1 MIPLYDEL
9 PTKKFPIMTVLLI
22 LINVAVFIYELSL
35 GPALDVFVARFGL
48 IPYEITHF
56 ADLPPQSLHPILLT
70 IFTSMFLHGS
80 FFHIFGNMLYFWIF
94 GNNVE
99 DVMGPIR
106 FLVFYILCGISAA
119 FSQILLSPNSQVPMI
134 GASGAIS
141 GVLAAYFV
149 LFPYAKVYTLF
160 WFFIFIRI
168 IPIPAF
174 FVLGFWFLVQLIS
187 GISSL
192 GMGNSGG
199 VAWFVHIGG
208 FIAGLLLVNI
218 FKETKRSH
226 YYHDY
231 YYKYL

>member
-9 PTKKFPIMTVLLI
+9 PTKRFPIMTVLLI
-22 LINVAVFIYELSL
+22 ALNVIVFIYELLL
-35 GPALDVFVARFGL
+35 GSNLSIFVARFGL

-56 ADLPPQSLHPILLT
+56 VDIPPPSLHPIFLT
-70 IFTSMFLHGS
+70 VFTSMFIHGGL
-80 FFHIFGNMLYFWIF
+80 FHLLGNMLYFWIF

-99 DVMGPIR
+99 DVMGPFK
-106 FLVFYILCGISAA
+106 FLAFYLLCGISAA
-119 FSQILLSPNSQVPMI
+119 FSQVLLSPGSTVPMI

-174 FVLGFWFLVQLIS
+174 FVLGFWFLAQLIS

-192 GMGNSGG
+192 GTGSMGG
-199 VAWFVHIGG
+199 VAWFAHIGG
-208 FIAGLLLVNI
+208 FIAGLLLINI
-218 FKETKRSH
+218 FKDKKRSH
-226 YYHDY
+226 YHNY
-231 YYKYL
+231 YYDYL

>member
-1 MIPLYDEL
+1 
-9 PTKKFPIMTVLLI
+9 MTVLLI
-22 LINVAVFIYELSL
+22 LINVFVFMYELSL
-35 GPALDVFVARFGL
+35 GPELESFVRQFGL

-56 ADLPPQSLHPILLT
+56 VDIPPPSLHPIFLT

-80 FFHIFGNMLYFWIF
+80 LFHIFGNMLYFWIF

-99 DVMGPIR
+99 DVMGPFR
-106 FLVFYILCGISAA
+106 FLVFYFLCGISAA
-119 FSQILLSPNSQVPMI
+119 FTQVLFSPSSTVPMI

-174 FVLGFWFLVQLIS
+174 FLLGFWFLAQLIS
-187 GISSL
+187 GISAL
-192 GMGNSGG
+192 GIQSSGG
-199 VAWFVHIGG
+199 VAWFAHIGG
-208 FIAGLLLVNI
+208 FIAGLILVNI
-218 FKETKRSH
+218 FKEDKRSH

-231 YYKYL
+231 YYNYL

>member
-9 PTKKFPIMTVLLI
+9 PTKRFPFMTVMLI
-22 LINVAVFIYELSL
+22 LINIFVFIHELFL
-35 GPALDVFVARFGL
+35 GPELEGFVRQFGL

-56 ADLPPQSLHPILLT
+56 VDIPPPSLHPIFLT

-80 FFHIFGNMLYFWIF
+80 LFHIFGNMLYFWIF

-99 DVMGPIR
+99 DVMGPFR
-106 FLVFYILCGISAA
+106 FLVFYFLCGISAA
-119 FSQILLSPNSQVPMI
+119 FTQVIFSPNSVVPMI

-141 GVLAAYFV
+141 GVLAAYFI

-174 FVLGFWFLVQLIS
+174 FLLGFWFLVQLIS
-187 GISSL
+187 GISAL
-192 GMGNSGG
+192 GAQSSGG
-199 VAWFVHIGG
+199 VAWFAHIGG
-208 FIAGLLLVNI
+208 FIAGLILVNI
-218 FKETKRSH
+218 FKEDKRSH

-231 YYKYL
+231 YYNYL

>member
-9 PTKKFPIMTVLLI
+9 PTKRFPFMTVMLI
-22 LINVAVFIYELSL
+22 LINVFIFMYEFSL
-35 GPALDVFVARFGL
+35 GSELENFVRQFGL

-56 ADLPPQSLHPILLT
+56 VDIPPPSLHPIFLT

-80 FFHIFGNMLYFWIF
+80 LFHIFGNMLYFWIF

-99 DVMGPIR
+99 DVMGPFR
-106 FLVFYILCGISAA
+106 FLVFYFLCGISAA
-119 FSQILLSPNSQVPMI
+119 FTQILFSPGSTVPMI

-174 FVLGFWFLVQLIS
+174 FLLGFWFLVQLIS
-187 GISSL
+187 GISAL
-192 GMGNSGG
+192 GTHSSGG
-199 VAWFVHIGG
+199 VAWFAHIGG
-208 FIAGLLLVNI
+208 FIAGLILVNI
-218 FKETKRSH
+218 FKEDKRSH

-231 YYKYL
+231 YYNYL